1 MTQGG
6 CGEHSEAAGATF
18 YVNTLRYSYG
28 FSCSAACR
36 TRNE

>member
-18 YVNTLRYSYG
+18 YVNTLRYS
-28 FSCSAACR
+28 
-36 TRNE
+36 